1 MSGGD
6 RKENCMTEEERLMK
20 IELEYMEKFERG
32 EAPSLEELIE
42 TYPDMREELTE
53 FVLDYV
59 SLEAE
64 ADEADPS
71 ENAVQAAAVAQ
82 SSVLGRIIADPESLV
97 EARKVHGEKLGTLAP
112 AVNLPKDVL
121 RALEKGAIV
130 VQSVPAKLFDRLS
143 KVLGLVPERVRDLI
157 ERAEGPVAAH
167 NRAQGSQADEKR
179 RMTFEDALRESRD
192 LNDEHVRDWLPNRA
206 AEREG

>member
-1 MSGGD
+1 MT
-6 RKENCMTEEERLMK
+6 KEEKLMN

-32 EAPSLEELIE
+32 EAPSLEKLVE
-42 TYPDMREELTE
+42 TYPDMGEELAE

-64 ADEADPS
+64 ADEAEPS
-71 ENAVQAAAVAQ
+71 EEAVQAAAVAQ
-82 SSVLGRIIADPESLV
+82 RSVLDRIAVEPGSLV

-130 VQSVPAKLFDRLS
+130 VQSVPAKLLYRLS
-143 KVLGLVPERVRDLI
+143 KVLGLVPERIRDLI
-157 ERAEGPVAAH
+157 ERAEGPVALL
-167 NRAQGSQADEKR
+167 NRAQGSPTGEKR
-179 RMTFEDALRESRD
+179 RMTFEEALRESPD
-192 LNDEHVRDWLPNRA
+192 LNDEHIRDWLPDRA
-206 AEREG
+206 AEQKG